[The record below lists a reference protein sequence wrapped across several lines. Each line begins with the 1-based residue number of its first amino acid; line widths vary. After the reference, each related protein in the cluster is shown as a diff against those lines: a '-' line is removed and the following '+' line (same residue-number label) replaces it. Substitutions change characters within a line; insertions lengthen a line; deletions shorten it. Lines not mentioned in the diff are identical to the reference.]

1 MTDRVPGLFPV
12 VVITHSFFFFHFPFE
27 SIWSDHRRR
36 IQKIWTDEQQQP
48 IWRLMQKETLPGLS
62 MRDNLGQQNYI
73 KERRACGQK
82 RCGTGHCEIK
92 SEEFSRLTP
101 GSTLNRSRQLKL
113 VKGCNEF
120 VMSSLVIGQLHV
132 SRPDHHNHIH
142 SSFLGCFRF
151 CSDRRTGE
159 HTILNLILFYCE
171 VN

>member
-12 VVITHSFFFFHFPFE
+12 VVITHSFFFHFPFE
-27 SIWSDHRRR
+27 SICSDHRRR

-101 GSTLNRSRQLKL
+101 GSALNRSRQLKL

-120 VMSSLVIGQLHV
+120 VMSSLIIGQLHV

-159 HTILNLILFYCE
+159 HTILN
-171 VN
+171 